1 MSLASWNFLEKQP
14 HQANVDGN
22 ISRLFNT
29 GDSRPPACFSRV
41 VDRKDTSAISA
52 VIYGRE
58 GIANCVDASP
68 AGQIGSGKLGLEF
81 VFEKFTGLEAR
92 EYWDK
97 LGLGDL
103 AQRAN
108 HPQVKRGIELGL
120 GDDDC
125 LSRGRDAALRILT
138 VIESGGG
145 GMPGSLSDPDS
156 VLVRALMNVGE
167 AQSRAGAAGSYGFGK
182 AAVAQ
187 ASRPRIVLVYTCSQ
201 PLGGSDRA
209 TRRFLGI
216 TYWGMH
222 KIDEKR
228 FTGWSLFGKRIGTA
242 IESLED
248 AEADDMAES
257 LGIPVRS
264 VDNPEDLGTTFMII
278 DPAFTA
284 NQLKGSVELFWWPL
298 LQGTRDFHLDL
309 SIWDEDKQRLPVH
322 VGVDHRELGQFV
334 SSFRSAEIAKRTLE
348 GVVEDHKVVQVG
360 EAGITSLEVKNA
372 DSIVEGS
379 LIAVMRSP
387 LMVVAYERVSGA
399 NPPVVGVFVSHTDTN
414 ENLRRVEPAEHDKWL
429 RQRVAG
435 LIATSEDIRI
445 AKAVREERD
454 LAVNA
459 LRSPEPAPIYGIRAF
474 SQHFPAVDVKTAKPK
489 PPRPAKAKKQ
499 RLVRVH
505 LVHPGGED
513 PTVGETIRPR
523 RNYDADGN
531 LRAEGLVKFWLDPE
545 RAEKVQRQYLDA
557 TITIGARVEEDG
569 SSAEWYP
576 STVEQKILGT
586 ESVFTRLTDEG
597 VFPAKFEGR
606 FLKGEGIFFSIE
618 SNSYNPDWTMEL
630 VFDCSP
636 WDVAEPGRIAVG
648 GDDL

>member
-1 MSLASWNFLEKQP
+1 MSSASWNFLEKQP

-29 GDSRPPACFSRV
+29 GESRPPACFSRV

-68 AGQIGSGKLGLEF
+68 AAQNGSGKLGLEF

-108 HPQVKRGIELGL
+108 HPQVKRGLELGL
-120 GDDDC
+120 GEDDC
-125 LSRGRDAALRILT
+125 LSRGKDAALRILT

-187 ASRPRIVLVYTCSQ
+187 ASRPRVVLVYTCSR
-201 PLGGSDRA
+201 PLGNTDRV

-222 KIDEKR
+222 RIEEKR
-228 FTGWSLFGKRIGTA
+228 YTGWGLFGKRLGTA

-248 AEADDMAES
+248 TEADEMARS

-264 VDNPEDLGTTFMII
+264 MDNPEDLGTTFMII
-278 DPAFTA
+278 DPDFTA
-284 NQLKGSVELFWWPL
+284 EQLKGSVELFWWPL
-298 LQGTRDFHLDL
+298 LQGTRDFQLDL
-309 SIWDEDKQRLPVH
+309 SIWNEDGNKLPIQVD
-322 VGVDHRELGQFV
+322 VDHRELGQFV
-334 SSFRSAEIAKRTLE
+334 SSFKSAESARKTRE
-348 GVVEDHKVVQVG
+348 GFVEDRRVVQFG
-360 EAGITSLEVKNA
+360 DAGITSLEVKNA
-372 DSIVEGS
+372 DSIVDGS

-387 LMVVAYERVSGA
+387 LMVVAYERVNGA
-399 NPPVVGVFVSHTDTN
+399 TPPVVGVFVSHAETN
-414 ENLRRVEPAEHDKWL
+414 EHLRRVEPAEHDKWL

-454 LAVNA
+454 MAVNS
-459 LRSPEPAPIYGIRAF
+459 LRAPEPAPIYGITAF
-474 SQHFPAVDVKTAKPK
+474 SQYFPAVDVKTAKPK
-489 PPRPAKAKKQ
+489 PPRPKNAKKQ

-513 PTVGETIRPR
+513 PTEGETIRPR
-523 RNYDADGN
+523 RNYDDNGD

-545 RAEKVQRQYLDA
+545 RAEKVQRQFLDA

-586 ESVFTRLTDEG
+586 ESRFTRLETKDPS
-597 VFPAKFEGR
+597 VKYEGR
-606 FLKGEGIFFSIE
+606 FLKGEAIYFSIE
-618 SNSYNPDWTMEL
+618 SDSYNPDWTMEL

-636 WDVAEPGRIAVG
+636 WDVAEPSRVAVG
-648 GDDL
+648 GDEL